1 MNCFFPR
8 FSQCL
13 SAELLS
19 VLTISQLLLTLRFPC
34 ATAALTIC
42 QLSRCSHAWPQECS
56 SGEGPGPPVAACGD
70 QSRAGSVAGGWGGL
84 SSPIPRSSPPGLC
97 HSAPTGRFQPHEV
110 WVTKFSLQR
119 ALSQGPGCAPGFG
132 VLGTGRL
139 LCCWP
144 SPSPGPYSWSI
155 QRCLFE
161 EVWVVVASETTAS
174 EYLGL
179 VQCSTLNAWC
189 LK

>member
-19 VLTISQLLLTLRFPC
+19 VLTISQLLLTLRSPC

-42 QLSRCSHAWPQECS
+42 QLSRCSPAWPQECS
-56 SGEGPGPPVAACGD
+56 SGEGPCPPVAAWGG
-70 QSRAGSVAGGWGGL
+70 QSRERSRWVRRTQLPYSKVL
-84 SSPIPRSSPPGLC
+84 SSWFVPLSPPQADSS
-97 HSAPTGRFQPHEV
+97 HTR
-110 WVTKFSLQR
+110 WMTKFSPQR

-144 SPSPGPYSWSI
+144 SSSPGPYSWSI

-179 VQCSTLNAWC
+179 VQCSTLNAE
-189 LK
+189 

>member
-19 VLTISQLLLTLRFPC
+19 VLTISQLLLTLRSPC

-56 SGEGPGPPVAACGD
+56 SGEGPCPPVAAWGG
-70 QSRAGSVAGGWGGL
+70 QGRAGSVAGGWGGH

-97 HSAPTGRFQPHEV
+97 HSAPHRQIPATRGEWQSSACSVPCPRGQAVPQDLGCWGLAACFAADLAPLQVLTLGSFSGACLRRFGWWWHLRQQ
-110 WVTKFSLQR
+110 L
-119 ALSQGPGCAPGFG
+119 LS
-132 VLGTGRL
+132 
-139 LCCWP
+139 
-144 SPSPGPYSWSI
+144 I
-155 QRCLFE
+155 
-161 EVWVVVASETTAS
+161 
-174 EYLGL
+174 
-179 VQCSTLNAWC
+179 
-189 LK
+189 